1 MDDQTVLELREIVA
15 EQLNVPLEEVTL
27 ESSFVDDLGADSLDL
42 VELIMAMEEKFGF
55 SISDEAAEGIR
66 TLKNLINYISSQ
78 TKKWFPPKPFLLVLL
93 TPS

>member
-78 TKKWFPPKPFLLVLL
+78 TKK
-93 TPS
+93 

>member
-55 SISDEAAEGIR
+55 SISDEAVESIR
-66 TLKNLINYISSQ
+66 TLKNLINYISQ
-78 TKKWFPPKPFLLVLL
+78 TKK
-93 TPS
+93 